1 MAPLSFPVEKVKV
14 TLRRSDFSDT
24 IEVGF
29 FLHDDD
35 EDEVKKTVKEEKEVI
50 GYEKLE
56 IKKTEN
62 KTISLLFF

>member
-29 FLHDDD
+29 FLHD
-35 EDEVKKTVKEEKEVI
+35 EDEEKKTVKEEKEVI

-62 KTISLLFF
+62 KRISLLFF

>member
-29 FLHDDD
+29 FY
-35 EDEVKKTVKEEKEVI
+35 KMKMK
-50 GYEKLE
+50 
-56 IKKTEN
+56 
-62 KTISLLFF
+62 